1 MKDAF
6 GRNID
11 YMRISVTSKCDLFCS
26 YCRPR
31 DAQSGSDTNHFE
43 LSAENIRDT
52 VRAASEIGISS
63 FKITGGEPL
72 VRQDTPEII
81 STLKTIPGVNEV
93 TITTNGVLLRKRI
106 NELKNSRVDR
116 INVSLDTIDEKD
128 YELLTG
134 RPVLNEVLNG
144 ISEAVNSGIPVRVN
158 CVNRGTKTSA
168 TDMVKMADRL
178 SVDIRFIE
186 LMPVGEG
193 RLHESF
199 SNQNVINELSES
211 FGELTII
218 NGKTGNGPAVYY
230 SVPGLKTKVGFISAM
245 NKCFCESCNRIRLTS
260 YGILKPCL
268 CYNSTVDLRDVFLIE
283 NAMARNEELKRLIE
297 KAVNEKP
304 ERHSFYDIE
313 KVTEEYTMDCIG
325 G

>member
-1 MKDAF
+1 
-6 GRNID
+6 
-11 YMRISVTSKCDLFCS
+11 
-26 YCRPR
+26 
-31 DAQSGSDTNHFE
+31 
-43 LSAENIRDT
+43 
-52 VRAASEIGISS
+52 
-63 FKITGGEPL
+63 
-72 VRQDTPEII
+72 
-81 STLKTIPGVNEV
+81 
-93 TITTNGVLLRKRI
+93 
-106 NELKNSRVDR
+106 
-116 INVSLDTIDEKD
+116 
-128 YELLTG
+128 
-134 RPVLNEVLNG
+134 
-144 ISEAVNSGIPVRVN
+144 
-158 CVNRGTKTSA
+158 
-168 TDMVKMADRL
+168 MVKMADRL

-260 YGILKPCL
+260 YGTLKPCL

-283 NAMARNEELKRLIE
+283 NAMARNVELKRLIE
-297 KAVNEKP
+297 KAVIEKP

>member
-106 NELKNSRVDR
+106 NELNQKNGEEIR
-116 INVSLDTIDEKD
+116 I
-128 YELLTG
+128 
-134 RPVLNEVLNG
+134 LNEKKALKKKF
-144 ISEAVNSGIPVRVN
+144 
-158 CVNRGTKTSA
+158 TK
-168 TDMVKMADRL
+168 K
-178 SVDIRFIE
+178 
-186 LMPVGEG
+186 
-193 RLHESF
+193 
-199 SNQNVINELSES
+199 
-211 FGELTII
+211 
-218 NGKTGNGPAVYY
+218 KW
-230 SVPGLKTKVGFISAM
+230 
-245 NKCFCESCNRIRLTS
+245 
-260 YGILKPCL
+260 
-268 CYNSTVDLRDVFLIE
+268 
-283 NAMARNEELKRLIE
+283 KR
-297 KAVNEKP
+297 
-304 ERHSFYDIE
+304 SQ
-313 KVTEEYTMDCIG
+313 KVTIKIWID
-325 G
+325 